1 LALGSNSIT
10 AYRLNVAVN
19 LKVAP
24 APASSPDWEGTH
36 RYRVVRRIGEGA
48 MGVVYE
54 AFDRERAQTLAL
66 KTLPRFDA
74 AALYRFKQEFRALA
88 DLHHVNLVR
97 LHELVATDS
106 DRVFFTMELVRGVD
120 FVSYVHGGAGPRR
133 PTSDPPKKASP
144 ADIQRLR
151 PALRQLAEG
160 IQAVHGAGKL
170 HRDIKPPNILV
181 TADGRVVLLDFG
193 VATELPRGGL
203 GVEESGVVGTV
214 SYMAPEVALDEAL
227 TPACDWYS
235 FGVLL
240 FEALTGRPPFE
251 GSAVEVLSKKSTLK
265 ARPPSDLVSGVP
277 ADLDALCSA
286 LLELDPEKRP
296 LGSEILRRLGATRSN
311 RPFASSPPVVDGE
324 KATVLVGRETE
335 LGALRTAF
343 DEMLSGRSITVRL
356 GGESGMGKSA
366 IARYFLEGLTERG
379 EAVVLRGRA
388 YERESV
394 PYKAFDSVVDA
405 VSRHLIQ
412 LEAAGEP
419 LELPEDTALLAKLFP
434 VLRRVPSIGSAD
446 GQAAAVDP
454 HVVRVRAFVALRELL
469 AGLARRSPLVL
480 FIDDAHWGDVDS
492 ASLLL
497 ELVRPPTAPPLLIVM
512 THREG
517 EALTSPFL
525 IETNAHWPEKA
536 ERRDLAVGPL
546 DADGAQRLALALLGF
561 DDEDTRRQ
569 AIDIA
574 KESGGNPFLVEEL
587 TRSISGLH
595 RVVPEAYAEVEAP
608 VYTIEQMVGQRVAR
622 LPNDARQVLEMIALS
637 GRPMPTSVMGRACET
652 GGATYELVALLSA
665 RRFVHIGLRDGDDVV
680 ETRHDRIRET
690 IVAQLPA
697 DVASDYHGRLA
708 RVLEATPGTDPE
720 VITVH
725 LLGAGAKE
733 RAREYAERGAEQA
746 VEKLAFDRAAR
757 LFRLTLENT
766 APSSPEARRLRVRLG
781 NVLEW
786 AGRGPEAAQAYQ
798 EAAEGAPGLERA
810 QLERAA
816 AVELLASGRI
826 DEGGA
831 VLRRVLTAVGLEAP
845 RSALGVVLS
854 FIFYTLWI
862 RIRGL
867 KFVERAPDEVPREER
882 ARIDALFACAIGFDV
897 VDVILG
903 ACMTARHLVAAL
915 RAGDRFQV
923 LRAIALHA
931 SFQASPGGKPKKLE
945 LRAVEIARGLAERE
959 ERPEGKALFD
969 GSHGVAV
976 YLRGHWREALE
987 LLDASHAK
995 VQTHDH
1001 SAGWQANAHVFGC
1014 WALNFLGEHAELARR
1029 HARLLADAERRG
1041 DMYTSVQLRDGSL
1054 AIIWL
1059 AGDNPAAA
1067 RRHARESMELWP
1079 RSRYL
1084 LQHWH
1089 RMFGEAE
1096 IELYV
1101 GDGAQAYA
1109 RVEKDAPALKK
1120 SLLLN
1125 VQHMR
1130 AQTTFVRGRSAI
1142 ASIAAHPALR
1152 SERLAEARKLAT
1164 QLEKEGM
1171 GWTAPFAAILSA
1183 GAASIEG
1190 DAPTAAAF
1198 LRSAIERAEAAQ
1210 MGGYARAAR
1219 RQLGL
1224 LLGGDEGRGLVVS
1237 AQESMKAQGVV
1248 DPERFASTLVPGR
1261 WR

>member
-1 LALGSNSIT
+1 
-10 AYRLNVAVN
+10 VAVN
-19 LKVAP
+19 LKVARDP
-24 APASSPDWEGTH
+24 SPSSDWAGTD

-97 LHELVATDS
+97 LHELVAIDS
-106 DRVFFTMELVRGVD
+106 DHVFFTMELVRGVD
-120 FVSYVHGGAGPRR
+120 FLAYAHATAR
-133 PTSDPPKKASP
+133 PGRPATDPPRQASP

-160 IQAVHGAGKL
+160 LQAVHAAGKL
-170 HRDIKPPNILV
+170 HRDIKPSNILV

-193 VATELPRGGL
+193 VATELARDPSAI
-203 GVEESGVVGTV
+203 EEHGMVGTV
-214 SYMAPEVALDEAL
+214 AYMAPELALDEAL

-235 FGVLL
+235 VGVLL

-251 GSAVEVLSKKSTLK
+251 GSAVEVLSQKNTRE
-265 ARPPSDLVSGVP
+265 ARPPSELVSGIP
-277 ADLDALCSA
+277 ADLDSLCAA
-286 LLELDPEKRP
+286 LLALDPEKRP
-296 LGSEILRRLGATRSN
+296 PGTEILRRLGATRSN
-311 RPFASSPPVVDGE
+311 RPFASSPPAVD
-324 KATVLVGRETE
+324 ADRNTMLVGREAE
-335 LGALRTAF
+335 LSALRAAF
-343 DEMLSGRSITVRL
+343 DEMLSGRCVTIRL

-366 IARYFLEGLTERG
+366 IARYFLDGLTERG

-394 PYKAFDSVVDA
+394 PYKAFDSVVDV
-405 VSRHLIQ
+405 VSRLLMQ
-412 LEAAGEP
+412 LEEAGEP
-419 LELPEDTALLAKLFP
+419 LELPDDVGLLARLFP
-434 VLRRVPSIGSAD
+434 VLRRVPSIGDSGGDAI
-446 GQAAAVDP
+446 VDP
-454 HVVRVRAFVALRELL
+454 HLVRVRAFVALRELF
-469 AGLARRSPLVL
+469 ASLARRRPLVL

-497 ELVRPPTAPPLLIVM
+497 ELVRPPTATALLIVT

-517 EALTSPFL
+517 EALSSPFL
-525 IETNAHWPEKA
+525 IETDAHWPEKA
-536 ERRDLAVGPL
+536 ERRDLTVGPL
-546 DADGAQRLALALLGF
+546 DADGAQRLAVALLGF
-561 DDEDTRRQ
+561 DDEDTRLR

-574 KESGGNPFLVEEL
+574 KESGGSPFLVEEL
-587 TRSISGLH
+587 ARSVSGLH
-595 RVVPEAYAEVEAP
+595 RVVPDAYAEVDAP
-608 VYTIEQMVGQRVAR
+608 SCTLEEMVGQRVAR
-622 LPNDARQVLEMIALS
+622 LPNDARQLLEIIALG
-637 GRPMPTSVMGRACET
+637 GRPMPASVVGRACET
-652 GGATYELVALLSA
+652 GDSTYELIALLSS
-665 RRFVHIGLRDGDDVV
+665 RRFVQIGLRNGDDVV

-697 DVASDYHGRLA
+697 DVACDYHARLA

-720 VITVH
+720 AITVH
-725 LLGAGAKE
+725 LLGAGEKD
-733 RAREYAERGAEQA
+733 RATEYAERAAEQA
-746 VEKLAFDRAAR
+746 AEKLAFDRAAR

-766 APSSPEARRLRVRLG
+766 APSSPDARRLRARLG

-798 EAAEGAPGLERA
+798 EAAVGAPGLERA
-810 QLERAA
+810 GLERAA

-831 VLRRVLTAVGLEAP
+831 VLRRVLTAVDLEAP
-845 RSALGVVLS
+845 RSTLGAVVGL
-854 FIFYTLWI
+854 IFYGLLL
-862 RIRGL
+862 RVRGL
-867 KFVERAPDEVPREER
+867 KFVERGPDDVQPQQR
-882 ARIDALFACAIGFDV
+882 ARIDALFAAAIGFDV

-903 ACMTARHLVAAL
+903 ACMTARHLVEAL
-915 RAGDRFQV
+915 RSGDRFQV
-923 LRAIALHA
+923 LRATALHA
-931 SFQASPGGKPKKLE
+931 SFLASTGGKPRALE
-945 LRAVEIARGLAERE
+945 AGAVDLARRLAERE

-969 GSHGVAV
+969 GSHGIAL
-976 YLRGHWREALE
+976 YLRGHWKEALA
-987 LLDASHAK
+987 LLDASHAR

-1001 SAGWQANAHVFGC
+1001 SAGWQSNAHVFGC

-1054 AIIWL
+1054 AVIWL
-1059 AGDNPAAA
+1059 AGDNPDAA

-1079 RSRYL
+1079 HTRYL

-1101 GDGAQAYA
+1101 GEGAQAYA
-1109 RVEKDAPALKK
+1109 RVERDAKAVKK

-1130 AQTTFVRGRSAI
+1130 AQTMFIRGRCAI
-1142 ASIAAHPALR
+1142 ASIAAQPALKSR
-1152 SERLAEARKLAT
+1152 RLAEARTLARR
-1164 QLEKEGM
+1164 LEKEGM

-1183 GAASIEG
+1183 GAASVEG
-1190 DAPTAAAF
+1190 DVPAAAAH
-1198 LRSAIERAEAAQ
+1198 LRSSIERAEAAK

-1219 RQLGL
+1219 HQLGML
-1224 LLGGDEGRGLVVS
+1224 MGGDEGKALVVS
-1237 AQESMKAQGVV
+1237 AEESMAAQGVV
-1248 DPERFASTLVPGR
+1248 VPHRFASTLAPGR
-1261 WR
+1261 WRSAGGD